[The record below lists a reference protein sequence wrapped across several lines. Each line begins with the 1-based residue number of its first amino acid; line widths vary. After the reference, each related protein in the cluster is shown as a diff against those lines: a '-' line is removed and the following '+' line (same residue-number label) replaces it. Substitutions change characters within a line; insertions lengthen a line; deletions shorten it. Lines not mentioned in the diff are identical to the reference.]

1 MIDCEQFF
9 DALEQHQLSIYAG
22 VPDSLLKPI
31 CACITGRSRPQQH
44 IIAANEGA
52 AVGLATGSYLA
63 TGKPGM
69 VYMQNSGLG
78 NAVNPLLSLTDPK
91 VYSIP
96 MLMLIGWRGE
106 PGVKDE
112 PQHIKQGEVTLE
124 LLDTL
129 GIPYEIL
136 PEETSAACET
146 LIKMLEKSI
155 SQSQPV
161 ALVVRKNTFAPYQ
174 IDPDNTET
182 LPLTREQSLS
192 LSPDELNDD
201 DIIVST
207 TGMTSREI
215 FEIRESS
222 GKSHEQDFL
231 TVGSMG
237 HCSQIAMGIALN
249 KPKQRVICID
259 GDGSLIMHMG
269 SLAIT
274 GQNSSECGILH
285 IVINNGRHDSVGGQP
300 TAGQSINIPAI
311 AQACGYSQAVSVSEP
326 EALREAL
333 RDINSLDSP
342 IMIEVNV
349 RGGAR
354 SELGRPTTTPLENK
368 KAFMDHLNQSS

>member
-1 MIDCEQFF
+1 
-9 DALEQHQLSIYAG
+9 
-22 VPDSLLKPI
+22 
-31 CACITGRSRPQQH
+31 
-44 IIAANEGA
+44 
-52 AVGLATGSYLA
+52 
-63 TGKPGM
+63 
-69 VYMQNSGLG
+69 
-78 NAVNPLLSLTDPK
+78 
-91 VYSIP
+91 
-96 MLMLIGWRGE
+96 
-106 PGVKDE
+106 
-112 PQHIKQGEVTLE
+112 
-124 LLDTL
+124 
-129 GIPYEIL
+129 
-136 PEETSAACET
+136 
-146 LIKMLEKSI
+146 
-155 SQSQPV
+155 
-161 ALVVRKNTFAPYQ
+161 
-174 IDPDNTET
+174 
-182 LPLTREQSLS
+182 
-192 LSPDELNDD
+192 
-201 DIIVST
+201 
-207 TGMTSREI
+207 MTSREI

-222 GKSHEQDFL
+222 GKSHEQEFL

-249 KPKQRVICID
+249 KTKQRVICID

-274 GQNSSECGILH
+274 GQNSSGCGILH